1 MTGFVEDLSFDK
13 ALDVFRESLSEF
25 ELDEEF
31 FRLML
36 LKIAG
41 GSHNLFLDLVV
52 ERYEN
57 EIEFLQS
64 QIQSY
69 HFRDPEEF
77 FQNLPSPSHEEIVLP
92 SDLQIE
98 DNYVYVFKAK
108 TEDLVAGLITKEAT
122 VPSDQEGPEEAIP
135 HDVFIDPISDYME
148 LLLNSSSLACFLR
161 EDQIH
166 QQRPFYTTILI
177 IGAHD
182 RIVLPSSLTISEP
195 VHLFFQL
202 LKWLHWLFHFT

>member
-1 MTGFVEDLSFDK
+1 MTEFVEDLSFGK
-13 ALDVFRESLSEF
+13 ALDVFRENLSEF

-36 LKIAG
+36 LKTAG

-69 HFRDPEEF
+69 HFRDPEAF

-92 SDLQIE
+92 SNLQIE
-98 DNYVYVFKAK
+98 DNYVSKAK
-108 TEDLVAGLITKEAT
+108 TEDLVAGFIAKDVT

-135 HDVFIDPISDYME
+135 HDFFIDPIVDYME

-177 IGAHD
+177 MGAHD
-182 RIVLPSSLTISEP
+182 RIVLPSPLTISEP
-195 VHLFFQL
+195 THLFFQL
-202 LKWLHWLFHFT
+202 LKWLHWLFDFT

>member
-13 ALDVFRESLSEF
+13 ALDIFRESLSKF

-31 FRLML
+31 FKLML
-36 LKIAG
+36 LKTAG
-41 GSHNLFLDLVV
+41 GSHNLFFDLVV
-52 ERYEN
+52 ERYVN
-57 EIEFLQS
+57 EIELLQS

-69 HFRDPEEF
+69 HFRDPEAF

-108 TEDLVAGLITKEAT
+108 TEDLVAGLITKEANLS
-122 VPSDQEGPEEAIP
+122 SDQEGPEEAIP

-195 VHLFFQL
+195 VHLFLQL
-202 LKWLHWLFHFT
+202 LKWLHWLFDFT

>member
-13 ALDVFRESLSEF
+13 ALDVFRESLSKF

-31 FRLML
+31 FKLML
-36 LKIAG
+36 LKTAG
-41 GSHNLFLDLVV
+41 GSHNLFLDLIV
-52 ERYEN
+52 ERYEK

-64 QIQSY
+64 QIHSY
-69 HFRDPEEF
+69 HFRDPEAF
-77 FQNLPSPSHEEIVLP
+77 LQNLPSPSHEEIVLP

-98 DNYVYVFKAK
+98 DNYVSKAK
-108 TEDLVAGLITKEAT
+108 NEDLVAGLITKDAT

-135 HDVFIDPISDYME
+135 HDVFIDPIADYME
-148 LLLNSSSLACFLR
+148 LLLNSSSLAYFLC

-177 IGAHD
+177 MVAHD
-182 RIVLPSSLTISEP
+182 RIVLPSSLKISEP
-195 VHLFFQL
+195 VHLFLQL
-202 LKWLHWLFHFT
+202 LKWLHSLFDFT

>member
-1 MTGFVEDLSFDK
+1 M
-13 ALDVFRESLSEF
+13 
-25 ELDEEF
+25 
-31 FRLML
+31 
-36 LKIAG
+36 
-41 GSHNLFLDLVV
+41 
-52 ERYEN
+52 
-57 EIEFLQS
+57 QS

-98 DNYVYVFKAK
+98 DNYVSKAK
-108 TEDLVAGLITKEAT
+108 TEDLVAGLITKDAI

-135 HDVFIDPISDYME
+135 HDVFIDPIADYME
-148 LLLNSSSLACFLR
+148 LLPNSSSLACFLC

-166 QQRPFYTTILI
+166 QRRPFYATILI
-177 IGAHD
+177 MGAHD
-182 RIVLPSSLTISEP
+182 RIVLPSSLTISEL

-202 LKWLHWLFHFT
+202 LKWLHWLFDFT

>member
-1 MTGFVEDLSFDK
+1 MEDLSFGK
-13 ALDVFRESLSEF
+13 ALDVFRESLSKF

-31 FRLML
+31 FKLML
-36 LKIAG
+36 LKTAG

-69 HFRDPEEF
+69 HFRDPEAF

-98 DNYVYVFKAK
+98 DNYVSKAK
-108 TEDLVAGLITKEAT
+108 TEDLVVGLITKEAT
-122 VPSDQEGPEEAIP
+122 VSSDQEGPEEAIP
-135 HDVFIDPISDYME
+135 HDVFIDPIADYME

-195 VHLFFQL
+195 VHLFLQL
-202 LKWLHWLFHFT
+202 LKWLHWLFDFT

>member
-1 MTGFVEDLSFDK
+1 MTGFVEDVSFDE
-13 ALDVFRESLSEF
+13 ALDIFRESLSKF

-31 FRLML
+31 FKLML
-36 LKIAG
+36 SKSAG
-41 GSHNLFLDLVV
+41 GSHNLFLDLIV
-52 ERYEN
+52 ERYEK

-69 HFRDPEEF
+69 HFRDPKAF
-77 FQNLPSPSHEEIVLP
+77 LQNLPSPSHEEIVLP

-108 TEDLVAGLITKEAT
+108 TEDLVAGLITKEANLS
-122 VPSDQEGPEEAIP
+122 SDQEGPEEAIP

-161 EDQIH
+161 KEQIH
-166 QQRPFYTTILI
+166 QQWPFYAKILI
-177 IGAHD
+177 MGAHD
-182 RIVLPSSLTISEP
+182 RIVLPSSSTISEP
-195 VHLFFQL
+195 VHLFLQL
-202 LKWLHWLFHFT
+202 LKWLHWLFHYT